1 AVGSIIGTEIEAPV
15 HNGRELWKSDG
26 TEAGTVIVKDIYA
39 GLTGSNPNYLT
50 VVDGR
55 LYFSADNGANGRELW
70 AYVPKK
76 IIGWLPAVFLLLV
89 P

>member
-1 AVGSIIGTEIEAPV
+1 M
-15 HNGRELWKSDG
+15 
-26 TEAGTVIVKDIYA
+26 YA